1 MKLFNKKSS
10 ETQQEISI
18 DKKTEGV
25 NNKIERPRICC
36 ININNSIIKQL
47 KEL

>member
-10 ETQQEISI
+10 ETQQENSI
-18 DKKTEGV
+18 DKKTERV
-25 NNKIERPRICC
+25 NNEIERSRICC
-36 ININNSIIKQL
+36 ININDSIIKQL